1 MQKHTVILGI
11 GIFLASPTSVS
22 AEEKA
27 QVSCT
32 HGAVTQFLQGKRD
45 SLYGI
50 DPPAYY
56 INADDSKSF
65 SSEAFTDFSQVH
77 RIERGR
83 QTQPWLIP
91 TKVDDSHEQHC
102 NGKSV
107 EDFLNG
113 KCNKLHG
120 FDLRPRNGTLV
131 PQSGMDEFKS
141 IKRFESGGYGFGVD
155 MPPTFEYTPV
165 DRFSPYQHVKPE
177 EWLPPGMRNWEPPFE
192 QKPAK

>member
-65 SSEAFTDFSQVH
+65 SSEAFTEFSKVH

-91 TKVDDSHEQHC
+91 TKVDDSH
-102 NGKSV
+102 
-107 EDFLNG
+107 
-113 KCNKLHG
+113 
-120 FDLRPRNGTLV
+120 LRPRNGTLV

-177 EWLPPGMRNWEPPFE
+177 EWLPPGMSNWEPPFE